1 MIPYLRKK
9 KLKHILYHIVLIIG
23 ILAIFISVGP
33 LLIIGHFG
41 KPGGVA
47 LMFSGMWAM
56 ISFLPALLILVVG
69 IIISLNGILKSLFSG
84 IHTVLSIGI
93 ATLIL
98 SKGPILFL
106 EHKSIF
112 NLESPDSTIVR
123 ILESLELEHLLFFPS
138 ILIIIL
144 GVVLTIV
151 KSKKRNDIISS
162 KG

>member
-69 IIISLNGILKSLFSG
+69 IIISLNGILKSLPFIFS
-84 IHTVLSIGI
+84 IYINNNSRCCLNYCE
-93 ATLIL
+93 
-98 SKGPILFL
+98 K
-106 EHKSIF
+106 
-112 NLESPDSTIVR
+112 
-123 ILESLELEHLLFFPS
+123 
-138 ILIIIL
+138 
-144 GVVLTIV
+144 
-151 KSKKRNDIISS
+151 
-162 KG
+162 